1 MVIRFDSGKNDDV
14 VVGGKKPRCGRRRIR
29 EKRRCGREGGRK
41 TGKNN
46 DVCGGGDSGK
56 NDDVFVGVDNDDVH
70 PR

>member
-1 MVIRFDSGKNDDV
+1 MSSLEGKNHDVGGGSGKNDDV
-14 VVGGKKPRCGRRRIR
+14 G
-29 EKRRCGREGGRK
+29 EGGREI
-41 TGKNN
+41 GKNN